1 MKKLFSTAAIAAA
14 LACLASCTEEKFH
27 IEGQITEAADS
38 LLYFEN
44 MSLEGPVMVDS
55 VKLNA
60 DGRFSFADK
69 RPEAPEF
76 YRLRIAGQII
86 NLSVD
91 STETVSVKAQ
101 YPTMAT
107 EYTVE
112 GSDNCRRIKQLTLM
126 QIELQ
131 NKAIA
136 LEQTQAMTP
145 QERTDSLEKLIAVYK
160 EKVSREYIAK
170 EPKAASSYFALF
182 QTIGQYLIFNPRN
195 SRQDIKMFA
204 AVATS
209 WDVFYP
215 GALRGANLHNIALE
229 GIKNERIA
237 TEQSNKTINPKAII
251 TAGLIDISLTD
262 NKGATRSLTGL
273 KGRVV
278 ILDFHVFATKESPAR
293 ILMLR
298 ELYSKYHDRGL
309 EIYQVGFD
317 ADEHFWKQQT
327 AALPWIS
334 VYDPDGL
341 NSRNL
346 VSYNVR
352 SLPEFFIIDRG
363 NNLVS
368 RSSQVEDLEKA
379 IEQLL

>member
-1 MKKLFSTAAIAAA
+1 MKKLFGTAAIAAA

-27 IEGQITEAADS
+27 INGQITEAADS

-44 MSLEGPVMVDS
+44 MSLEGPVTLDS
-55 VKLNA
+55 ARLDA
-60 DGRFSFADK
+60 DGHFSFDGK
-69 RPEAPEF
+69 RPEAPDF
-76 YRLRIAGQII
+76 YRLRIDGQII

-145 QERTDSLEKLIAVYK
+145 QERTDSLEKLIAAYK
-160 EKVSREYIAK
+160 ETVSREYIAK
-170 EPKAASSYFALF
+170 DPKAASSYFALF

-195 SRQDIKMFA
+195 SRQDIRMFA
-204 AVATS
+204 AVATG

-215 GALRGANLHNIALE
+215 GSTRGANLHNIAME
-229 GIKNERIA
+229 GLKNERIA
-237 TEQSNKTINPKAII
+237 NAQTAKTIDPAKII
-251 TAGLIDISLTD
+251 TAGLIDITLAD
-262 NKGATRSLTGL
+262 NKGASRSLTDL

-309 EIYQVGFD
+309 EIYQVGLD

-334 VYDPDGL
+334 VHDPAGL
-341 NSRNL
+341 NSQNL

-352 SLPEFFIIDRG
+352 SLPEFFIIDRN
-363 NNLVS
+363 NNLVN
-368 RSSQVEDLEKA
+368 RSSQIKDIEHA